1 MNKQDP
7 RGFTLVELLVVI
19 AIIGI
24 LISLLLPAVQAA
36 REGARRMQCSSS
48 LVQLGIAMR
57 NYESAHEM
65 LPPGVV
71 SDSGPIVNRPRGY
84 HMSWTVQLLPYI
96 EQGVTFNHVDF
107 SKGVYGKENR
117 AVAELKLGALLCPSD
132 GRGWGST
139 GPGAVNYAGCHHDV
153 EAPIDA
159 DNHGAFFL
167 NSSLRSREI
176 PDGASNTIFLGEKRI
191 DDRDLGWMSG
201 TRTTLRNTGTPI
213 NDTPV
218 EQKGGGGMG
227 GWESLVWDNDLE
239 EYVEVKQEA
248 PKEEPKPETPEEKAA
263 RLIVG
268 GFGSL
273 HPSVANFLFGDGSVR
288 ALAEVIDTQVYQQM
302 GHRADGKLFQD
313 PAAL

>member
-1 MNKQDP
+1 MNKHNP

-24 LISLLLPAVQAA
+24 LIALLLPAVQAA
-36 REGARRMQCSSS
+36 REGARRMQCSSR
-48 LVQLGIAMR
+48 LVQLGIALR

-65 LPPGVV
+65 LPQGVV
-71 SDSGPIVNRPRGY
+71 NDTGPIVNKPRGY

-117 AVAELKLGALLCPSD
+117 AVAELNLGAVLCPSD
-132 GRGWGST
+132 GRGWGRG
-139 GPGAVNYAGCHHDV
+139 GPGPINYAGCHHDV

-213 NDTPV
+213 NDTPI
-218 EQKGGGGMG
+218 EQKGGTMY
-227 GWESLVWDNDLE
+227 WESLVWDENRE
-239 EYVEVKQEA
+239 EYIEVKR
-248 PKEEPKPETPEEKAA
+248 EEPEEQPESPETPKEKAA

-268 GFGSL
+268 GFGST

-313 PAAL
+313 PKAL

>member
-1 MNKQDP
+1 MTKPNP

-24 LISLLLPAVQAA
+24 LIALLLPAVQAA
-36 REGARRMQCSSS
+36 REGARRMQCSSN

-71 SDSGPIVNRPRGY
+71 NDSGPILNKPQGY

-117 AVAELKLGALLCPSD
+117 AVAALNLGAVRCPSD
-132 GRGWGST
+132 GRGWGRG

-176 PDGASNTIFLGEKRI
+176 PDGASNTIFLGEKRV
-191 DDRDLGWMSG
+191 DDRDLCWMSG

-213 NDTPV
+213 NDTSV
-218 EQKGGGGMG
+218 EQKGGTPY
-227 GWESLVWDNDLE
+227 WESLVWDE
-239 EYVEVKQEA
+239 SRKEYIEVKE
-248 PKEEPKPETPEEKAA
+248 EEPGEQPQSPETPEEKAA
-263 RLIVG
+263 QLIVG
-268 GFGSL
+268 GFGSA
-273 HPSVANFLFGDGSVR
+273 HPSVSNFLLGDGSVR
-288 ALAEVIDTQVYQQM
+288 AIAEVIDMQVYQQM

-313 PAAL
+313 PKAL

>member
-1 MNKQDP
+1 MNKHNSN
-7 RGFTLVELLVVI
+7 GFTLVELLVVI

-24 LISLLLPAVQAA
+24 LISLLLPAIQAA
-36 REGARRMQCSSS
+36 REGARRMMCSSN
-48 LVQLGIAMR
+48 LVQLGIALR

-71 SDSGPIVNRPRGY
+71 NDSGPIVNKPQGY

-117 AVAELKLGALLCPSD
+117 AVAELNLAALRCPS
-132 GRGWGST
+132 GRGGWGRS
-139 GPGAVNYAGCHHDV
+139 GPGVANYAGCHHDV

-159 DNHGAFFL
+159 DNHGVFFL

-218 EQKGGGGMG
+218 EQEGDTLY
-227 GWESLVWDNDLE
+227 WESLAWNENRE
-239 EYVEVKQEA
+239 EYEEVK
-248 PKEEPKPETPEEKAA
+248 KEEPEEQPQSPKTPEEKAA

-268 GFGSL
+268 GFGSA
-273 HPSVANFLFGDGSVR
+273 HPSVVNFLFGDGSVR

-302 GHRADGKLFQD
+302 GHRDDGKLFQD
-313 PAAL
+313 PNAL

>member
-1 MNKQDP
+1 MNRHDS

-24 LISLLLPAVQAA
+24 LIALLLPAVQAA
-36 REGARRMQCSSS
+36 REGARRMQCSAN
-48 LVQLGIAMR
+48 LMQLGIALR

-71 SDSGPIVNRPRGY
+71 NETGPIINKPQGY

-96 EQGVTFNHVDF
+96 EQGVTFRHIDF

-117 AVAELKLGALLCPSD
+117 PVAKLNLSALRCPSD
-132 GRGWGST
+132 GGGWES
-139 GPGAVNYAGCHHDV
+139 GAVNYAGCHHDV

-159 DNHGAFFL
+159 DNHGTFFL

-191 DDRDLGWMSG
+191 DGRDLCWMSG

-213 NDTPV
+213 NDTPFDKARGT
-218 EQKGGGGMG
+218 QD
-227 GWESLVWDNDLE
+227 WESLVWDQQRQ
-239 EYVEVKQEA
+239 EYVEVKQE
-248 PKEEPKPETPEEKAA
+248 PIKEEQKPETPEQKAS

-268 GFGSL
+268 GFGSC
-273 HPSVANFLFGDGSVR
+273 HPSVSNFLLGDGSVR
-288 ALAEVIDTQVYQQM
+288 AISELIDTQVYQQM